1 MAQRLRKQFQTSGF
15 TLVESLVAGVI
26 LFLLMLSTNR
36 FLLMGMANSSRS
48 GERAALEIAI
58 LNDIEQ
64 VQALDALV
72 NNSDQLKSAA
82 CASNNAPSIS
92 TAD

>member
-1 MAQRLRKQFQTSGF
+1 MPKLLAQRRRQQLQASGF

-48 GERAALEIAI
+48 GERAQLALQSPHVPMIR
-58 LNDIEQ
+58 
-64 VQALDALV
+64 
-72 NNSDQLKSAA
+72 
-82 CASNNAPSIS
+82 
-92 TAD
+92 T